1 MLKLK
6 QWKVKSSVC
15 IVTDINMKIHIA
27 ENHLATVT
35 SKDSKRKKKNDPED
49 LAKNTQDEN
58 VIEKLD
64 GNAEIEESDEEY

>member
-35 SKDSKRKKKNDPED
+35 SKDSKRKKKMILKIWPKI
-49 LAKNTQDEN
+49 LKM
-58 VIEKLD
+58 KM
-64 GNAEIEESDEEY
+64 